1 MGLEVVEVQPFTWT
15 RYRYRYSV
23 WQFRTVPRHKSQPLN
38 SQFSILSLAH
48 DQSARCT
55 NTNTNGPTP
64 PTTPHHINPP
74 CPCTLALILDL
85 NTRSQFICIQFDT
98 LTLEEQRDRF
108 HMSLACHDSYG
119 YGWCFVKVML
129 SEVFVNVFFVR

>member
-1 MGLEVVEVQPFTWT
+1 MAVHPRLRVVMKIREGRGWGWKKSRFDRSHGRDTDTDTVSSNP
-15 RYRYRYSV
+15 YSSPPQISLLTP
-23 WQFRTVPRHKSQPLN
+23 QFLVLN
-38 SQFSILSLAH
+38 NLT
-48 DQSARCT
+48 QSARCT

-74 CPCTLALILDL
+74 CPCTRL

-108 HMSLACHDSYG
+108 HMSLACHVSYG
-119 YGWCFVKVML
+119 YASIGG
-129 SEVFVNVFFVR
+129 